1 MQKLGSVKN
10 AAYTAKI
17 NVMRYVRKHWRG
29 RKMNN
34 DILKYCMRGIVQY
47 LDGNIDKFN
56 SYKNK
61 AMNIYKNEHLFELG
75 DLIPQ
80 ETKIKLY
87 EMVS

>member
-1 MQKLGSVKN
+1 
-10 AAYTAKI
+10 
-17 NVMRYVRKHWRG
+17 
-29 RKMNN
+29 MNN
-34 DILKYCMRGIVQY
+34 DILEYCMRSIVQY
-47 LDGNIDKFN
+47 LNGDIDKFN

-61 AMNIYKNEHLFELG
+61 AMNIYKNEHLFELR

>member
-1 MQKLGSVKN
+1 
-10 AAYTAKI
+10 
-17 NVMRYVRKHWRG
+17 
-29 RKMNN
+29 MNN
-34 DILKYCMRGIVQY
+34 DILKYCMRGIIRY
-47 LDGNIDKFN
+47 LNGDIDKFN

-61 AMNIYKNEHLFELG
+61 AINIYKNEYLFELG